1 MGGDWFWAVLVA
13 ATGLA
18 VVAGSAALH
27 FAGLTRLDRWCFV
40 QEEGVRP
47 SAAALAVLG
56 VMLLHLLQIL
66 AFGVLF
72 WWVSQ
77 WPGGGVVDPGGDPGL
92 LDAIYLSALNY
103 STLGLGGDLSPE
115 GPIRML
121 VAVES
126 LFGLLSITWSA
137 SFTYH
142 RLSRGFPGHQPDGR
156 SAQALGLER
165 RTDARVGIHS

>member
-1 MGGDWFWAVLVA
+1 MAGDWLWAVLVA
-13 ATGLA
+13 VAGLA
-18 VVAGSAALH
+18 VVGGSASLH
-27 FAGLTRLDRWCFV
+27 FAGLTWLDKWCFCTR
-40 QEEGVRP
+40 GRVRFT
-47 SAAALAVLG
+47 AALVSVLG
-56 VMLLHLLQIL
+56 VIVLHLVQIV
-66 AFGVLF
+66 AFGILF

-77 WPGGGVVDPGGDPGL
+77 WPGGGVVDAGSDPGL

-142 RLSRGFPGHQPDGR
+142 RLSREFPGHASSSGGD
-156 SAQALGLER
+156 
-165 RTDARVGIHS
+165 